1 MGEVWIRT
9 ISQGLV
15 RADKVTEITSTRG
28 SVHEEQGY
36 SLKVIVDGKPRT
48 LIDNSDLPGSLAER
62 LEHARHMEDALL
74 LAMDAAKV
82 MQASMV
88 VCYEQDGERWSLA
101 TASELAEAL
110 PSDGYRPGHGP
121 GS

>member
-36 SLKVIVDGKPRT
+36 SLKVIVDGKPHI
-48 LIDNSDLPGSLAER
+48 LIDNSDLPGTLAER

-74 LAMDAAKV
+74 LAMDAARV
-82 MQASMV
+82 MRASMV
-88 VCYEQDGERWSLA
+88 VCYEQDGERWSLT
-101 TASELAEAL
+101 TASELA
-110 PSDGYRPGHGP
+110 SDLSADGHGP
-121 GS
+121 RH